1 MSDLYEI
8 SCEFV
13 RAGMRLFPLHRFRQG
28 KCECGHSN
36 CTAVGK
42 HPARV
47 DWVKSPII
55 DEAVLDTWLDG
66 DLMPPY
72 MGLGWALDAGH
83 IVIDVDPRNGGN
95 ESFAA
100 LQADIGIDLI
110 DACSAV
116 VRTGGG
122 GWHLYFAKPDA
133 DLAWKMPDKYHG
145 IDIKQG
151 GGFVVIPGSEH
162 ASGSDYQWHSFA
174 KSSIDQLVTL
184 PESLAKLL
192 ARAKVQRQE
201 GDYSDVGADEIRHML
216 EYLNPDMAHSDWIKV
231 GMAIHRGTNG
241 GGFDLWDEWS
251 VRGEKYKA
259 SEMAHRW
266 KSFDRHVASSVTIAS
281 LISMATDAGWV
292 QVDHFDFEMTE
303 AEIAFMNSFDQWGKK
318 KESTKVEKPKVTD
331 FEFVDLHQ
339 PPGMMNAL
347 YRHILNCS
355 RYENRNMALA
365 ATLTVASN
373 IIGRGMYLSHN
384 PGITANLI
392 LLVVAA
398 SSTGKDSMITGSRE
412 ILTYAGIGKAC
423 YGRIKSDKDLMD
435 AFADHQYANYLIDE
449 FGIFLERVSNSKKSG
464 AHYLE
469 GVVGTIMDVFTKCN
483 AVFATDRSRRED
495 ITAHLANEITK
506 AEKNCEQH
514 GGSKNPKGE
523 IYAEKAAYLKKVMG
537 EFLDNGG
544 LKNPWL
550 SMFTTATPST
560 MKDAFTQSSV
570 ESGFLSRALVFFE
583 HEENPRAKPDFIRA
597 PALPMP
603 LEMRLLAKKFC
614 MPEMTAG
621 RIDDYGDRTAIGID
635 DDAADYLKRL
645 DSYLYEWSEALKAK
659 GMTPLGRRANEMINK
674 ICLIIAGWND
684 TPVTMEIAR
693 YAAKLV
699 WTDLE
704 TKIRKVEISSKS
716 DSADT
721 EDRKRAVILK
731 ILDVCQVP
739 AAEGQIVNR
748 CKSPRNQK
756 DSILSA
762 LKYMV
767 NQGLITAEEYKPPR
781 GAATTKYTCTDAGR
795 EYMAKDD

>member
-8 SCEFV
+8 SSEFV

-47 DWVKSPII
+47 DWVKSPLI

-95 ESFAA
+95 ESFAV
-100 LQADIGIDLI
+100 LQSDIGVDLI

-162 ASGSDYQWHSFA
+162 ASGTDYQWHSFA

-241 GGFDLWDEWS
+241 GGFDLWDAWS
-251 VRGEKYKA
+251 ARGEKYKA

-292 QVDHFDFEMTE
+292 QIDHFDFEMTE

-331 FEFVDLHQ
+331 FEFVDLQ
-339 PPGMMNAL
+339 DPPGNFKAL
-347 YRHILNCS
+347 YQHLRNCS
-355 RYENRNMALA
+355 RYDNKNLALA

-373 IIGRGMYLSHN
+373 VIGRGMFLSHN

-398 SSTGKDSMITGSRE
+398 SSTGKDAMINNARE
-412 ILTYAGIGKAC
+412 MLNFSGIGDC
-423 YGRIKSDKDLMD
+423 CHGRIKSEKDLMD
-435 AFADHQYANYLIDE
+435 AFSVHQYANYLIDE
-449 FGIFLERVSNSKKSG
+449 FGIFLGRVSNSKKSG

-469 GVVGTIMDVFTKCN
+469 GVVGTIMDIFTKSN
-483 AVFATDRSRRED
+483 AVFSADLSRRRE
-495 ITAHLANEITK
+495 ILSFLANEVTTNMK
-506 AEKNCEQH
+506 KCEEKGGKHERDGQPYFEDAEYLRKVI
-514 GGSKNPKGE
+514 GSFK
-523 IYAEKAAYLKKVMG
+523 
-537 EFLDNGG
+537 DNGG

-560 MKDAFTQSSV
+560 MVDAFTQSSV

-583 HEENPRAKPDFIRA
+583 PEENPRAKPDFIKA

-603 LEMRLLAKKFC
+603 LEMRLIPRFC
-614 MPEMTAG
+614 CPERTAG
-621 RIDDYGDRTAIGID
+621 RIDDYGERVAIGID
-635 DDAADYLKRL
+635 DDALDYLKRL
-645 DSYLYEWSEALKAK
+645 DNYLYEWSESLKAK
-659 GMTPLGRRANEMINK
+659 GMTPLARRANEMIQK
-674 ICLIIAGWND
+674 ICLTIAGWNE
-684 TPVTMEIAR
+684 TNVTLDIAK
-693 YAAKLV
+693 YAAKMI

-704 TKIRKVEISSKS
+704 TKIRKVEISNKVESN
-716 DSADT
+716 DIDELERGHA
-721 EDRKRAVILK
+721 LK
-731 ILDVCQVP
+731 VLDACQVW
-739 AAEGQIVNR
+739 ATHGEITNK
-748 CKSPRNQK
+748 CKSRK
-756 DSILSA
+756 VSRTA
-762 LKYMV
+762 L
-767 NQGLITAEEYKPPR
+767 GELITAMTGRGLLEQREYRPEVGR
-781 GAATTKYTCTDAGR
+781 SSIQYIITDKGR
-795 EYMAKDD
+795 EYMAQDN